1 MGYIKSWSCNLLFRE
16 VCYHKKINEIENYCF
31 FSDLFKLKT
40 RNGLLSHFT
49 CFWYIMYDI
58 LCLYQKTL
66 ILSWTFF
73 LSTACST
80 SSRAL
85 LEAVNEVYEPEW
97 GGKELLTVNS
107 QSVELLWNDFAHRLA
122 EQVLIPLNTYQVC
135 DVMWW

>member
-1 MGYIKSWSCNLLFRE
+1 MIFYVFIKRDYLYRE
-16 VCYHKKINEIENYCF
+16 
-31 FSDLFKLKT
+31 
-40 RNGLLSHFT
+40 LS
-49 CFWYIMYDI
+49 
-58 LCLYQKTL
+58 
-66 ILSWTFF
+66 F

-135 DVMWW
+135 DVMW

>member
-1 MGYIKSWSCNLLFRE
+1 MGYIKSWSCNLLFWE
-16 VCYHKKINEIENYCF
+16 VCYYKKINEIENYCF
-31 FSDLFKLKT
+31 WDLFKLKT
-40 RNGLLSHFT
+40 RNGLISHFT

-58 LCLYQKTL
+58 LCLYQKRL
-66 ILSWTFF
+66 SLSWTFF